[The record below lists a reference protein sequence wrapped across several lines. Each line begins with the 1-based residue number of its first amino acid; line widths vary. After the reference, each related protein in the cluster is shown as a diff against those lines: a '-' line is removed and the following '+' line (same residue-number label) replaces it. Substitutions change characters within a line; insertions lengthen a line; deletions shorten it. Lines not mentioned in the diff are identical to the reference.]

1 MHLAGSGPVPSKACL
16 TFLSIPKT
24 YLVPEREKTKPP
36 PRGFLLWVKSIFTYK
51 DREVISKCGLDG
63 YFFLRYLQTLLVIFV
78 PLACLILPILL
89 PINYIGG
96 IGSNFATSSNSSNV
110 TGLDTVAW
118 GNVSPAH
125 TNRYWAHLVMAIVVV
140 VWVCYVFFAE
150 LKVYIRV
157 RQDYLTSPEHR
168 LKASATTVLVGSI
181 PKKWLTEKAL
191 MGLYDVFPGGIRNI
205 WINRNFDELLNKV
218 HDRDAVRGQLELA
231 ETKLIQK
238 CKMVQM
244 KKAAREE
251 KKIAKKTGAKQLTKE
266 EREQRQKAADEE
278 ADRVAREGGVSSGDP
293 HQVRHTVED
302 AVEEEEATPG
312 ESGPGR
318 SRFRMPLISGIGQ
331 GLGRG
336 LGAVGNQIGK
346 AGQTL
351 AGGAREFGRDIDE
364 QFGTTNGFVAIDSPP
379 TPAAAR
385 FEPDPPRRTGLRM
398 VDTASQEGSAREEN
412 GAATVASYSSHT
424 TEPDRRALAP
434 SADTRG
440 LGTGRTMTQKE
451 LSHTS
456 TRFGGDGTNEIEE
469 GSDNWVRF
477 WRGPAV
483 GYSSPTPHGYEDEYP
498 LEHKN
503 SQVDG
508 APMPKDSVTDGS
520 YTRRRQRP
528 TTMDSIKNWVQSVS
542 KKDAEEPIEYP
553 LSYNKDYMEDVPGG
567 ALWEKYIKKS
577 DRPTHRVAR
586 FTWTPGFLPGLPF
599 ISPKVDTIYWCREHL
614 ARLNVEI
621 EEDQKHPER
630 YPLMNSAF
638 IQFNHQVAAHM
649 ASQAISHHIPK
660 QMAPRLV
667 EISPTD
673 VIWDNMSIKWWDEWF
688 RTALILTIVAGM
700 TILWAI
706 PVSGT
711 ALLGDLPALID
722 RVPWLQ
728 FLNNNNVVKKALQA
742 LGGVLPAL
750 ALTILLSLVPLI
762 LYTLAGLQ
770 GVQTGMMRELVVQ
783 NYLFFFDFV
792 QIFLVVS
799 IASGTLK
806 SLSATA
812 NTIVSIPRTLALN
825 LPLASEYFF
834 SYMILQALG
843 NSSGAL
849 LQYVTL
855 ALWYILPKLFDNTAR
870 DKWNRNTALS
880 VVNWGSYFPLYT
892 TFACIALVYSVMAPL
907 ILIFAIITF
916 SLYWIANRYCML
928 YIFKV
933 KEDTGGLLYPRAINQ
948 TFTGLYFMELS
959 MVGLFFL
966 VQDTNN
972 NLACVPQAIIM
983 IVITALTVLYQI
995 LLYQSFSPLFIHLPI
1010 TLEDDAV
1017 IRDEAFARAQAA
1029 RFNDDYDDYDEED
1042 LRMKPQNGRSRDNRE
1057 DKDIEM
1063 RKISRATTDP
1073 DERKYNRFDPRRGI
1087 QGATTW
1093 AARGTA
1099 VIKSKTFGHDDD
1111 DPTVIRRKRRHRDL
1125 EAQQKMGALLFG
1137 AVDDELEDLTP
1148 RERDALVNHAFKH
1161 EALRARRPAVWIP
1174 KDDLGISDEEVRRT
1188 EDYSNGNIW
1197 ISNEG
1202 TALDSNAN
1210 VVYGRNPPD
1219 FSSVD
1224 LIRL

>member
-1 MHLAGSGPVPSKACL
+1 
-16 TFLSIPKT
+16 
-24 YLVPEREKTKPP
+24 
-36 PRGFLLWVKSIFTYK
+36 
-51 DREVISKCGLDG
+51 
-63 YFFLRYLQTLLVIFV
+63 
-78 PLACLILPILL
+78 
-89 PINYIGG
+89 
-96 IGSNFATSSNSSNV
+96 
-110 TGLDTVAW
+110 VAW

-125 TNRYWAHLVMAIVVV
+125 TSRYWVHLVLAIVVV

-150 LKVYIRV
+150 LKIYIRV
-157 RQDYLTSPEHR
+157 RQDYLTSAEHR
-168 LKASATTVLVGSI
+168 LKASATTVLVGAI

-205 WINRNFDELLNKV
+205 WINRNYDELLNKV
-218 HDRDAVRGQLELA
+218 HYRDAIRRQLELA
-231 ETKLIQK
+231 ETRLIQK
-238 CKMVQM
+238 CKLVQM
-244 KKAAREE
+244 KKAAQEE
-251 KKIAKKTGAKQLTKE
+251 KKIAKKTGTKQLTKE
-266 EREQRQKAADEE
+266 EREQRQMAADGE
-278 ADRVAREGGVSSGDP
+278 ADRRAHEGGVSSGDP

-302 AVEEEEATPG
+302 AVEEEEANPG
-312 ESGPGR
+312 DSGPER
-318 SRFRMPLISGIGQ
+318 SRFRVPIIGGISQ

-336 LGAVGNQIGK
+336 LGAFGNQIGK

-351 AGGAREFGRDIDE
+351 VGGARDLGRDIDE
-364 QFGTTNGFVAIDSPP
+364 QFGTTNGFIAIDSPP

-385 FEPDPPRRTGLRM
+385 FGPDPPRRTGLRV
-398 VDTASQEGSAREEN
+398 VDTASEESTVREEN
-412 GAATVASYSSHT
+412 RIATGGDHSSHSAATSRSA
-424 TEPDRRALAP
+424 PAP
-434 SADTRG
+434 SSDG
-440 LGTGRTMTQKE
+440 KDLGTGRSETDKE
-451 LSHTS
+451 LHQTPS
-456 TRFGGDGTNEIEE
+456 RYGGDTTKEIED
-469 GSDNWVRF
+469 GSDNWLRF

-483 GYSSPTPHGYEDEYP
+483 GYPSPIPHGFEEGEYP
-498 LEHKN
+498 LAHKN

-508 APMPKDSVTDGS
+508 APMPKNSVTDGS
-520 YTRRRQRP
+520 YRRRQHRP
-528 TTMDSIKNWVQSVS
+528 TTIDRIKGWVQSVF
-542 KKDAEEPIEYP
+542 KKAPEEPIEYP
-553 LSYNKDYMEDVPGG
+553 LAYNQDYKEDVPGG

-577 DRPTHRVAR
+577 DRPSHRIAR
-586 FTWTPGFLPGLPF
+586 FSWTPSFLPGLPF

-649 ASQAISHHIPK
+649 ASQAVSHHIPK

-673 VIWDNMSIKWWDEWF
+673 VIWDNMSIKWWEQWF
-688 RTALILTIVAGM
+688 RTGLILAIVAGM

-722 RVPWLQ
+722 RVPWLR
-728 FLNNNNVVKKALQA
+728 FLNNNNIVRSIFQA

-750 ALTILLSLVPLI
+750 ALTILLALVPLI
-762 LYTLAGLQ
+762 FYALAGLQ
-770 GVQTGMMRELVVQ
+770 GVQTGMMRELAVQ

-799 IASGTLK
+799 IASGALKTL
-806 SLSATA
+806 SSTS
-812 NTIVSIPRTLALN
+812 NNIVVSIPMTLAQN
-825 LPLASEYFF
+825 LPLAADYFF

-870 DKWNRNTALS
+870 DKWNRNTTLS

-892 TFACIALVYSVMAPL
+892 TFACIALVYSVVAPL

-933 KEDTGGLLYPRAINQ
+933 KEDTGGLLYPCAINQ
-948 TFTGLYFMELS
+948 TFTGLYFMELC
-959 MVGLFFL
+959 MIGLFFL
-966 VQDTNN
+966 VQDTNQN
-972 NLACVPQAIIM
+972 MACIPQAIIM
-983 IVITALTVLYQI
+983 IVVTALTVLYQT
-995 LLYQSFSPLFIHLPI
+995 LLNQSFSPLFRHLPI

-1017 IRDEAFARAQAA
+1017 IRDEVFARAQAA
-1029 RFNDDYDDYDEED
+1029 RFNDEYEDYDENDERVK
-1042 LRMKPQNGRSRDNRE
+1042 LRQGGSRDIRE
-1057 DKDIEM
+1057 DENIEM
-1063 RKISRATTDP
+1063 KRLSRATTSP
-1073 DERKYNRFDPRRGI
+1073 DERQYNRFDPRRGI
-1087 QGATTW
+1087 QGAATW

-1099 VIKSKTFGHDDD
+1099 AIRNKTIGRENGDL
-1111 DPTVIRRKRRHRDL
+1111 TVMRRKKRHRDL

-1137 AVDDELEDLTP
+1137 TVDDELEDLTP
-1148 RERDALVNHAFKH
+1148 RERDVLVNHAFKH

-1188 EDYSNGNIW
+1188 EDYSAGNIW

-1202 TALDSNAN
+1202 TALDSKAK

>member
-1 MHLAGSGPVPSKACL
+1 VQ
-16 TFLSIPKT
+16 
-24 YLVPEREKTKPP
+24 
-36 PRGFLLWVKSIFTYK
+36 SIFTYR
-51 DREVISKCGLDG
+51 DREVISKCGLDA

-96 IGSNFATSSNSSNV
+96 VGSGFATSSNSGNV

-118 GNVSPAH
+118 GNVSPSK
-125 TNRYWAHLVMAIVVV
+125 TNRYWAHLVLAIVVV

-168 LKASATTVLVGSI
+168 LRASATTVLVSTI

-205 WINRNFDELLNKV
+205 WINRNYDELSNKV
-218 HDRDAVRGQLELA
+218 HYRDTIRRQLELA

-238 CKMVQM
+238 CKLVQL
-244 KKAAREE
+244 KKVKKEE
-251 KKIAKKTGAKQLTKE
+251 KKIAKKIGAKQLTKE
-266 EREQRQKAADEE
+266 EKAQRQKVADGE
-278 ADRVAREGGVSSGDP
+278 ADRMAHEGGVSSGDP

-302 AVEEEEATPG
+302 AVDEEEANPG
-312 ESGPGR
+312 ENGPER
-318 SRFRMPLISGIGQ
+318 SRFRVPIIGGIGQ

-336 LGAVGNQIGK
+336 LGAFGNHIGK

-351 AGGAREFGRDIDE
+351 VGGAREFGRDLDE
-364 QFGTTNGFVAIDSPP
+364 QFGTTNGFIAIDSPP

-385 FEPDPPRRTGLRM
+385 FEPEPPRSTGLRK
-398 VDTASQEGSAREEN
+398 VDTASEDATSRERTYTAAEATYPSQTTGTDRSA
-412 GAATVASYSSHT
+412 
-424 TEPDRRALAP
+424 PAP
-434 SADTRG
+434 SSDAG
-440 LGTGRTMTQKE
+440 QLGTGKAITQ
-451 LSHTS
+451 TS
-456 TRFGGDGTNEIEE
+456 LHQTTSRFGGDGTKEIEE
-469 GSDNWVRF
+469 GSDNWLRF
-477 WRGPAV
+477 WHGPAV
-483 GYSSPTPHGYEDEYP
+483 GYPSPTPHGFEEDEYP
-498 LEHKN
+498 LGQN

-508 APMPKDSVTDGS
+508 APIPKASVTDGS
-520 YTRRRQRP
+520 WRRRQQRP
-528 TTMDSIKNWVQSVS
+528 TTMDMLKGWIQSVF
-542 KKDAEEPIEYP
+542 KKDGEEVIQYP
-553 LSYNKDYMEDVPGG
+553 EFYNKDYKEDVPGG

-577 DRPTHRVAR
+577 DRPTHRLAR
-586 FTWTPGFLPGLPF
+586 FSWTPSFLPGLPF
-599 ISPKVDTIYWCREHL
+599 ISEKVDTIYWCREHL

-649 ASQAISHHIPK
+649 ASQAVSHHIPK

-673 VIWDNMSIKWWDEWF
+673 VIWDNMSIKWWEEWF
-688 RTALILTIVAGM
+688 RTALIFTIVAGM

-722 RVPWLQ
+722 RVPWLS
-728 FLNNNNVVKKALQA
+728 FLNENDVVKKVFQA

-762 LYTLAGLQ
+762 FYALAEKQ
-770 GVQTGMMRELVVQ
+770 GVQTGMMRELAVQ

-799 IASGTLK
+799 IASGALKTL
-806 SLSATA
+806 SSTA
-812 NTIVSIPRTLALN
+812 NNIVSIPETLAQN
-825 LPLASEYFF
+825 LPLAADYFF

-855 ALWYILPKLFDNTAR
+855 ALWYILPALFDNTAR
-870 DKWNRNTALS
+870 DKWNRNTTLS

-892 TFACIALVYSVMAPL
+892 TFACIALVYSVIAPL

-948 TFTGLYFMELS
+948 TFTGLYFMELC
-959 MVGLFFL
+959 MIGLFFL
-966 VQDTNN
+966 VRDHNN
-972 NLACVPQAIIM
+972 NVACYPQAIVM
-983 IVITALTVLYQI
+983 IVITALTILYQF
-995 LLYQSFSPLFIHLPI
+995 LLNQSFSPLFRHLPI

-1029 RFNDDYDDYDEED
+1029 RFNDDYDEED
-1042 LRMKPQNGRSRDNRE
+1042 ERLKPRKGRSRDIRKDE
-1057 DKDIEM
+1057 DIEM
-1063 RKISRATTDP
+1063 RKISRSVTSP
-1073 DERKYNRFDPRRGI
+1073 DEARKYNRFDPRRGI
-1087 QGATTW
+1087 HGATTW

-1099 VIKSKTFGHDDD
+1099 AIRSKTFGRDGE
-1111 DPTVIRRKRRHRDL
+1111 DPTVIRRKKRHRDL
-1125 EAQQKMGALLFG
+1125 EAQRKMGALLFG

-1188 EDYSNGNIW
+1188 EDYSNCNIW

-1202 TALDSNAN
+1202 TALDSKAR

>member
-1 MHLAGSGPVPSKACL
+1 VQ
-16 TFLSIPKT
+16 
-24 YLVPEREKTKPP
+24 
-36 PRGFLLWVKSIFTYK
+36 SIFTYR
-51 DREVISKCGLDG
+51 DREVISKCGLDA
-63 YFFLRYLQTLLVIFV
+63 YFFLRYLQTLLIIFI

-96 IGSNFATSSNSSNV
+96 IGSSFAASSNSSTV

-118 GNVSPAH
+118 GNVSLSH
-125 TNRYWAHLVMAIVVV
+125 TNRYWAHLVLAIVVV

-157 RQDYLTSPEHR
+157 RQDYLTSAEHR
-168 LKASATTVLVGSI
+168 LKASATTVLVNAI
-181 PKKWLTEKAL
+181 PRKWLTEKAL
-191 MGLYDVFPGGIRNI
+191 TGLYDVFPGGIRNI
-205 WINRNFDELLNKV
+205 WINRNYDELSNKV
-218 HDRDAVRGQLELA
+218 HYRDDVRRQLELA

-238 CKMVQM
+238 CKRVQLKRAKQEAKM
-244 KKAAREE
+244 M
-251 KKIAKKTGAKQLTKE
+251 AKKTGAKQLTKE
-266 EREQRQKAADEE
+266 EKEQRQKAADGE
-278 ADRVAREGGVSSGDP
+278 ADRMAHEGGVSSGDP

-302 AVEEEEATPG
+302 TVDEEEANLG
-312 ESGPGR
+312 EHGPQRG
-318 SRFRMPLISGIGQ
+318 RFRMPLVGGIGQ

-336 LGAVGNQIGK
+336 LGAFGNQIGK
-346 AGQTL
+346 AGQTFV
-351 AGGAREFGRDIDE
+351 GGAREFGRDIDG
-364 QFGTTNGFVAIDSPP
+364 QFGTTNGFFAIDSPP

-385 FEPDPPRRTGLRM
+385 FEPDPPRSTGLRA
-398 VDTASQEGSAREEN
+398 VDTASEDTTERENIHTATEG
-412 GAATVASYSSHT
+412 TYPSHT
-424 TEPDRRALAP
+424 MRAGRSAPAP
-434 SADTRG
+434 STDNHQF
-440 LGTGRTMTQKE
+440 GTSRTTTQ
-451 LSHTS
+451 TS
-456 TRFGGDGTNEIEE
+456 LHQTNFRFGGDGKNEIEE
-469 GSDNWVRF
+469 DSDNWLRF

-483 GYSSPTPHGYEDEYP
+483 GYPSPTPHGHGEDEYP
-498 LEHKN
+498 LGHKN

-508 APMPKDSVTDGS
+508 APMPKASVTDGS
-520 YTRRRQRP
+520 WRRRQQRP
-528 TTMDSIKNWVQSVS
+528 TTMDMLKGRVQSVFQ
-542 KKDAEEPIEYP
+542 KKPEEKLEYP
-553 LSYNKDYMEDVPGG
+553 DYYNKDYKEDIPGG

-577 DRPTHRVAR
+577 DRPMHRLAR
-586 FTWTPGFLPGLPF
+586 FSWTPGFLPGLPF
-599 ISPKVDTIYWCREHL
+599 ISEKVDTIYWCREQL

-630 YPLMNSAF
+630 HPLMNSAF

-649 ASQAISHHIPK
+649 ASQAVSHHIPK
-660 QMAPRLV
+660 QMTPRLV
-667 EISPTD
+667 EVSPTD
-673 VIWDNMSIKWWDEWF
+673 VIWDNMSIKWWEGWF

-728 FLNNNNVVKKALQA
+728 FLNDNDVVRRVFQA

-762 LYTLAGLQ
+762 LYTLAGMQ
-770 GVQTGMMRELVVQ
+770 GVQTGMMRELAVQ
-783 NYLFFFDFV
+783 NYLFFFNFV

-799 IASGTLK
+799 IASGALKTL
-806 SLSATA
+806 STTA
-812 NTIVSIPRTLALN
+812 NNVVSIPETLAQN
-825 LPLASEYFF
+825 LPLAADYFF

-849 LQYVTL
+849 LQYVTM

-870 DKWNRNTALS
+870 DKWQRNTTLS

-892 TFACIALVYSVMAPL
+892 TFACIALVYSVIAPL

-948 TFTGLYFMELS
+948 TFTGLYFMEIC
-959 MVGLFFL
+959 MIGLFLL
-966 VQDTNN
+966 VRDGDNN
-972 NLACVPQAIIM
+972 VACLPQAIIM
-983 IVITALTVLYQI
+983 IVVTALTLLYQV
-995 LLYQSFSPLFIHLPI
+995 LLNQSFSPLFRHLPI
-1010 TLEDDAV
+1010 TLEDEAV
-1017 IRDEAFARAQAA
+1017 IRDEAFSRAQAA
-1029 RFNDDYDDYDEED
+1029 RFNNDYNDDEEGD
-1042 LRMKPQNGRSRDNRE
+1042 RLEPRKGQFHDIRE
-1057 DKDIEM
+1057 DEDIEM
-1063 RKISRATTDP
+1063 RKISRATTSP
-1073 DERKYNRFDPRRGI
+1073 EERKYNRFDPRRGI
-1087 QGATTW
+1087 HGATTW

-1099 VIKSKTFGHDDD
+1099 AIRTKTIARDDEDVIAM
-1111 DPTVIRRKRRHRDL
+1111 RRKKRHRDL
-1125 EAQQKMGALLFG
+1125 EAQQKMGAMLFG
-1137 AVDDELEDLTP
+1137 AVDDELDDLTP

-1188 EDYSNGNIW
+1188 KEFSNGNIW

-1202 TALDSNAN
+1202 TALDSKAR

>member
-1 MHLAGSGPVPSKACL
+1 V
-16 TFLSIPKT
+16 
-24 YLVPEREKTKPP
+24 R
-36 PRGFLLWVKSIFTYK
+36 SIFTYT

-96 IGSNFATSSNSSNV
+96 IGSGFATSSNSTNV
-110 TGLDTVAW
+110 TGVDTVAW
-118 GNVSPAH
+118 GNVSPSH
-125 TNRYWAHLVMAIVVV
+125 TSRYWAHLVLAIVVV

-168 LKASATTVLVGSI
+168 LKASATTVLVGAI

-205 WINRNFDELLNKV
+205 WINRNYDELLNKV
-218 HDRDAVRGQLELA
+218 HYRDAVRGQLELA
-231 ETKLIQK
+231 ETQLIQK
-238 CKMVQM
+238 CKLVQM
-244 KKAAREE
+244 KKAAQEE
-251 KKIAKKTGAKQLTKE
+251 RKIARKTGAKQLTKE
-266 EREQRQKAADEE
+266 EREQRQKAADGE
-278 ADRVAREGGVSSGDP
+278 ADRMAHEGGVSSGDP
-293 HQVRHTVED
+293 HQVQHNVED
-302 AVEEEEATPG
+302 AVEEEEEEEARSG
-312 ESGPGR
+312 ESGPER
-318 SRFRMPLISGIGQ
+318 SRLKVPIIGGIGQ

-336 LGAVGNQIGK
+336 LGAFGNQIGK

-351 AGGAREFGRDIDE
+351 VGGAREFGRDVSE
-364 QFGTTNGFVAIDSPP
+364 QFGTTNGFVVIDSPP
-379 TPAAAR
+379 TPAAAK
-385 FEPDPPRRTGLRM
+385 FEPDPPRSTGLRV
-398 VDTASQEGSAREEN
+398 VDTATEDSSAREDN
-412 GAATVASYSSHT
+412 RAATVADYSSRTEETGRST
-424 TEPDRRALAP
+424 TTAYSDARE
-434 SADTRG
+434 
-440 LGTGRTMTQKE
+440 LGTGRTTTKTE
-451 LSHTS
+451 LHQTNS
-456 TRFGGDGTNEIEE
+456 RFGGDGTREIEN
-469 GSDNWVRF
+469 GSDNWLRF

-483 GYSSPTPHGYEDEYP
+483 GYPSPTPHGFEDDEYP

-503 SQVDG
+503 SQVGG
-508 APMPKDSVTDGS
+508 ATMPKDSVTDGS
-520 YTRRRQRP
+520 YRRRQQRP
-528 TTMDSIKNWVQSVS
+528 TTMDKIKGWVQSVS
-542 KKDAEEPIEYP
+542 KKSPVETIEYP
-553 LSYNKDYMEDVPGG
+553 LAYNQDYKEDVPGG
-567 ALWEKYIKKS
+567 ALWGKYIKES
-577 DRPTHRVAR
+577 DRPSHRVAR
-586 FTWTPGFLPGLPF
+586 FSWTPDFLPSLPF

-649 ASQAISHHIPK
+649 ASQAVSHHIPK

-667 EISPTD
+667 EVSPTD
-673 VIWDNMSIKWWDEWF
+673 VIWDNMSIKWWEAWF
-688 RTALILTIVAGM
+688 RTALILAIVAGM

-711 ALLGDLPALID
+711 ALLGDLPALIN

-728 FLNNNNVVKKALQA
+728 FLNDNNVVRSIFQA

-750 ALTILLSLVPLI
+750 ALTILLAIVPLI
-762 LYTLAGLQ
+762 FYTLAGLQ
-770 GVQTGMMRELVVQ
+770 GVQTGMMRELAVQ
-783 NYLFFFDFV
+783 NYLFFFHFV

-799 IASGTLK
+799 IASGALHT
-806 SLSATA
+806 LSATA
-812 NTIVSIPRTLALN
+812 NDIASIPMTLAQN
-825 LPLASEYFF
+825 LPLAADYFF

-870 DKWNRNTALS
+870 DKWNRNTTLS
-880 VVNWGSYFPLYT
+880 VVSWGSYFPLYT
-892 TFACIALVYSVMAPL
+892 TFACIALVYSVIAPL

-916 SLYWIANRYCML
+916 GLYWIANRYCML

-948 TFTGLYFMELS
+948 TFMGLYFMELC

-966 VQDTNN
+966 VRDANN
-972 NLACVPQAIIM
+972 KVACLPQAIVM
-983 IVITALTVLYQI
+983 IVITGLTLLYQI
-995 LLYQSFSPLFIHLPI
+995 LLNQSFSPLFRHLPI

-1029 RFNDDYDDYDEED
+1029 RFSDDYDEED
-1042 LRMKPQNGRSRDNRE
+1042 EEYERAKLRQGRRDVRE
-1057 DKDIEM
+1057 DEDIEM
-1063 RKISRATTDP
+1063 RKIFRATTNP
-1073 DERKYNRFDPRRGI
+1073 DERHYNRFDPRRGI
-1087 QGATTW
+1087 QGATTL

-1099 VIKSKTFGHDDD
+1099 AIRSKTFGRYHG
-1111 DPTVIRRKRRHRDL
+1111 DPTMMRRRKRHRDL

-1148 RERDALVNHAFKH
+1148 RERDVLVNHAFKH

-1202 TALDSNAN
+1202 TALDSKAK